1 MAEARLDTGPEPH
14 ALGETWRAAL
24 REAVRPRSL
33 RRSGIAAGLVGTTLL
48 LANLGGRLAEGS
60 MSTGLALQIF
70 LTYAVPWCNAT
81 IGIAIGLRDR
91 GC

>member
-1 MAEARLDTGPEPH
+1 
-14 ALGETWRAAL
+14 
-24 REAVRPRSL
+24 
-33 RRSGIAAGLVGTTLL
+33 
-48 LANLGGRLAEGS
+48 

-81 IGIAIGLRDR
+81 IGIAIGLREH